1 MKTYC
6 IAQGTSL
13 SALWWCKWEVNPKEE
28 LIDMYHWF
36 TLLCLRNQHNIVKQ
50 LCGGRLVAKLCPVLV
65 TPWTIPHEAPLSM
78 AFPRQEYWSGL
89 PFPCPGDLHHPRIE
103 PRSPALQVDSLLSE
117 PPYSNKNQLKNNFF
131 FLKKRQDKERKDNIT
146 APEADREQWNLT
158 VSQSTQKILHRP

>member
-65 TPWTIPHEAPLSM
+65 TPWTIPHEVPLSM

-131 FLKKRQDKERKDNIT
+131 FKKKKGKTRNARTTLLHQK
-146 APEADREQWNLT
+146 LT
-158 VSQSTQKILHRP
+158 ENNGT